1 MHSAAL
7 EGSARI
13 LASIIGSALLQQLG
27 KGASGIFGELM
38 LAGWLI
44 YVLRTIY
51 NHEMCTR

>member
-7 EGSARI
+7 EGSART

-44 YVLRTIY
+44 
-51 NHEMCTR
+51 